1 MLSNGALETPKAWI
15 TPTRPAVA
23 AEGPPEP
30 RPVTSTLSAWEPAP
44 RTQRA
49 LGLCWLPQAWVL
61 KTLGSTLSC
70 LAQSARGPS
79 WRPPTLPRLGETPTR
94 HVPPAMSRTKP
105 HPGLGWRS
113 LVARARTQTFPIPLG
128 PVSLEGSR
136 GEVARRTRGL
146 PIHPHVCLLHP
157 PGPQSQS
164 LLPAPPPA
172 PGGPREVRGA
182 ARRRCSWA
190 WGPGSRC

>member
-30 RPVTSTLSAWEPAP
+30 RPVTSPLSAWEPAP

-79 WRPPTLPRLGETPTR
+79 WRPPISSTLGRDPNKACAPCHVQDKATSRAGLEEPGGQGQDPDLSYSSGASLAGGLPGGGGQTHPGAPDPPPRLPAPSTW
-94 HVPPAMSRTKP
+94 PPEP
-105 HPGLGWRS
+105 EP
-113 LVARARTQTFPIPLG
+113 
-128 PVSLEGSR
+128 
-136 GEVARRTRGL
+136 
-146 PIHPHVCLLHP
+146 P
-157 PGPQSQS
+157 PGPSAS
-164 LLPAPPPA
+164 
-172 PGGPREVRGA
+172 PRGT
-182 ARRRCSWA
+182 
-190 WGPGSRC
+190 